1 VIVIAIAAM
10 KNVCSRDKR
19 KWKRR

>member
-10 KNVCSRDKR
+10 KSVCSRDKR
-19 KWKRR
+19 E